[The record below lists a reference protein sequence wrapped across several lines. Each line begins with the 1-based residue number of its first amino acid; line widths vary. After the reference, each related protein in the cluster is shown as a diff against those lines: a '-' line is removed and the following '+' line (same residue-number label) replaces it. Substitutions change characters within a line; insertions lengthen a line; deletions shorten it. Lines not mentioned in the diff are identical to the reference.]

1 MLLAVLEKRAGFKL
15 GIKDVFLNMAGGL
28 KVSDPACDLAVI
40 SAVLSSNFDFAIPA
54 DVCFAGEVGLSG
66 EIRPV
71 AQTDRR
77 IIEAARLGFKRIF
90 VSSFSSLE
98 GLADQGVNGIEV
110 VKVADVPSLC
120 RSLFK
125 GN

>member
-15 GIKDVFLNMAGGL
+15 GAKDVFLNMAGGL
-28 KVSDPACDLAVI
+28 KVSDPACDLAVV
-40 SAVLSSNFDFAIPA
+40 SAVLSSNFDFAVPSDI
-54 DVCFAGEVGLSG
+54 CFAGEVGLSG

-77 IIEAARLGFKRIF
+77 IIEASSLGFRKIF

-98 GLADQGVNGIEV
+98 GVEDQKIEV
-110 VKVADVPSLC
+110 VKVADVPALC

-125 GN
+125 GNQ